1 MRKIFVVILAIIA
14 IAIVVCYEAA
24 PKEEGD
30 FINNHYIDSIG
41 NYEILTTV
49 SNNNDYSSISSST
62 LILSDGDS
70 LTIENTTSNDTKSA
84 PLNP

>member
-1 MRKIFVVILAIIA
+1 MRKIFVAILAIIA

-24 PKEEGD
+24 PKEEGV
-30 FINNHYIDSIG
+30 FIKSHYIDSVG

-62 LILSDGDS
+62 LILSDVDS
-70 LTIENTTSNDTKSA
+70 KINENTRSNDTQ
-84 PLNP
+84 

>member
-1 MRKIFVVILAIIA
+1 MRKIFVAILAIIA

-24 PKEEGD
+24 PKEEGF
-30 FINNHYIDSIG
+30 FIKNHYVDPVE

-62 LILSDGDS
+62 LILSDVDS
-70 LTIENTTSNDTKSA
+70 KINENTRSNDTQ
-84 PLNP
+84 

>member
-1 MRKIFVVILAIIA
+1 MRKIFVAILAIIA

-24 PKEEGD
+24 PKEEGG
-30 FINNHYIDSIG
+30 FFKNHYIDSVG

-62 LILSDGDS
+62 LILSDVDS
-70 LTIENTTSNDTKSA
+70 KINENTRSNDTQ
-84 PLNP
+84 

>member
-1 MRKIFVVILAIIA
+1 MRKIFVAILAIIA

-24 PKEEGD
+24 PKEEGV
-30 FINNHYIDSIG
+30 FIKNHYIDSVG

-62 LILSDGDS
+62 LILSDVDS
-70 LTIENTTSNDTKSA
+70 KINENTRSNDTK
-84 PLNP
+84 

>member
-1 MRKIFVVILAIIA
+1 MRKIFVAILAIIA

-24 PKEEGD
+24 PKEEGV
-30 FINNHYIDSIG
+30 FIKNHYIDSVG

-62 LILSDGDS
+62 LILSDVDS
-70 LTIENTTSNDTKSA
+70 KINENTRSNDTQ
-84 PLNP
+84 

>member
-1 MRKIFVVILAIIA
+1 MKKLFVAILAIIA
-14 IAIVVCYEAA
+14 IAIVVLYEA

-62 LILSDGDS
+62 LILNDGDS
-70 LTIENTTSNDTKSA
+70 LTIENTTSNDTKYA